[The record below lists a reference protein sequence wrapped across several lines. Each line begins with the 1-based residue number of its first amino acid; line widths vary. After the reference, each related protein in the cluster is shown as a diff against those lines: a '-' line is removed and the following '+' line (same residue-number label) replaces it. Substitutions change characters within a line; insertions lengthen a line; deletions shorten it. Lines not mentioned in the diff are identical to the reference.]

1 MLMLLQLRLQKNNYR
16 CCRCDYYIQ
25 YYCNDK
31 IKLFFDVDLY
41 TDKQLSDGEKKHMLY
56 SSVVT
61 PVTTDLYNKTGVM
74 QPLSEV
80 VVDEDH

>member
-1 MLMLLQLRLQKNNYR
+1 M
-16 CCRCDYYIQ
+16 
-25 YYCNDK
+25 
-31 IKLFFDVDLY
+31 DLY

-56 SSVVT
+56 SSVVAL
-61 PVTTDLYNKTGVM
+61 VTTDLYNKTGVM